1 MVWNSVTPIHF
12 TKVTI
17 DPEFTISGCVVNGLA
32 TVYCRWVNKGPFFS
46 KAWTGVTLASM
57 DVRAVSEGFN
67 MFVDNS
73 GADRAQDRYLYVR
86 GNTVFFRTSYDANIP
101 GNVWHVVGS
110 VSFPLPANLTLP
122 LIVTMHPTRHRV
134 SLLFVYG
141 GFHCWV
147 TESLTA

>member
-1 MVWNSVTPIHF
+1 MGEGNHAVRDSVTPIHF

-101 GNVWHVVGS
+101 GNVWHVGS
-110 VSFPLPANLTLP
+110 VSFP
-122 LIVTMHPTRHRV
+122 VTAV
-134 SLLFVYG
+134 
-141 GFHCWV
+141 
-147 TESLTA
+147 

>member
-57 DVRAVSEGFN
+57 DVRAASEGFN

-73 GADRAQDRYLYVR
+73 GADRAQDRYLYVV
-86 GNTVFFRTSYDANIP
+86 GNTVSFRTSYDANIP
-101 GNVWHVVGS
+101 RNVWHVGS
-110 VSFPLPANLTLP
+110 VSFP
-122 LIVTMHPTRHRV
+122 VTAV
-134 SLLFVYG
+134 
-141 GFHCWV
+141 
-147 TESLTA
+147 